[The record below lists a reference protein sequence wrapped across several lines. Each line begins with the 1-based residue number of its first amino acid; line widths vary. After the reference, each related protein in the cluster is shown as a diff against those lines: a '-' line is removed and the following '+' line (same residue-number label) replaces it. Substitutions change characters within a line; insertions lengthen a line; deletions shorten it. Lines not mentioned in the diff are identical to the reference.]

1 MHSKILFIKP
11 KLKLSNKIAV
21 VGSSNNL
28 SKGNYASE
36 IDSHDEVVRFN
47 RAPVLGYE
55 HIVGSKTTLRV
66 VNNHVFE
73 NKEEIRGYTNQ
84 PKDFIKELRGQRI
97 LLYSGSKRP
106 WKQRYKNSHISNKLH
121 KFNYDKL
128 HEIKRCLN
136 FSSDLILTS
145 GEAVSVGLLSAI
157 LKKRNIKS
165 IPLLGWQIP
174 IITDSNHQKA
184 KILNIDKVRID
195 KYLNDYDVLVVA
207 GFQGVDI
214 DGKITSLGRGG
225 SDTTAVAVAAA
236 VDADRCD
243 IYTDV
248 DGVYSTDPNL
258 EPKAKKI
265 NKLAFEEMLEM
276 SSTGA
281 KVLHTRSV
289 ELAMKNN
296 LTLQVLSSITKQSGT
311 LVVDENKLIEKEIV
325 SGVSFSNN
333 ESKLTLSGIADK
345 PGISATIFGLLAN
358 NNINVDMIVQ
368 NTSQDGVTANITF
381 TVPNSEIHNAKKILE
396 ENQNLIDFKS
406 IETDSNISKISVIGM
421 GMMSQ
426 SGVAKKMF
434 TTLADNSINILAIS
448 TSEIKIS
455 VLINKKFTKI
465 AVKSLHEAYNL
476 GN

>member
-1 MHSKILFIKP
+1 M
-11 KLKLSNKIAV
+11 KLIVMKFGGTS
-21 VGSSNNL
+21 VGSIDKINNVANIVEKQLNDKKLIVVLSAMSGVTNKMQEYIDEIESN
-28 SKGNYASE
+28 E
-36 IDSHDEVVRFN
+36 I
-47 RAPVLGYE
+47 
-55 HIVGSKTTLRV
+55 I
-66 VNNHVFE
+66 E
-73 NKEEIRGYTNQ
+73 N
-84 PKDFIKELRGQRI
+84 
-97 LLYSGSKRP
+97 
-106 WKQRYKNSHISNKLH
+106 
-121 KFNYDKL
+121 
-128 HEIKRCLN
+128 
-136 FSSDLILTS
+136 DLILTS

-184 KILNIDKVRID
+184 KILNIDKIRID

-381 TVPNSEIHNAKKILE
+381 TVPNSEIYNAKKILE
-396 ENQNLIDFKS
+396 ENQNIIDFKS
-406 IETDSNISKISVIGM
+406 IETDKNISKISVIGM

-476 GN
+476 SK

>member
-1 MHSKILFIKP
+1 MKFGGTS
-11 KLKLSNKIAV
+11 
-21 VGSSNNL
+21 VGSIDKINNVANIVEKHLNDRKLIVILSAMSGVTNKMQEYIDDIESN
-28 SKGNYASE
+28 E
-36 IDSHDEVVRFN
+36 I
-47 RAPVLGYE
+47 
-55 HIVGSKTTLRV
+55 I
-66 VNNHVFE
+66 E
-73 NKEEIRGYTNQ
+73 N
-84 PKDFIKELRGQRI
+84 
-97 LLYSGSKRP
+97 
-106 WKQRYKNSHISNKLH
+106 
-121 KFNYDKL
+121 
-128 HEIKRCLN
+128 
-136 FSSDLILTS
+136 DLILTS

-165 IPLLGWQIP
+165 APLLGWQIP

-184 KILNIDKVRID
+184 KILNINKVRVD
-195 KYLNDYDVLVVA
+195 QYLKDYDVLVVA
-207 GFQGVDI
+207 GFQGIDI
-214 DGKITSLGRGG
+214 NGNITSLGRGG

-248 DGVYSTDPNL
+248 DGVYTTDPNM

-296 LTLQVLSSITKQSGT
+296 LTLQVLSSITNQSGT
-311 LVVDENKLIEKEIV
+311 LVVDEDKLIEKEIV
-325 SGVSFSNN
+325 SGVSYSNN

-345 PGISATIFGLLAN
+345 PGISANIFGLLAN
-358 NNINVDMIVQ
+358 KNINVDMIVQ

-381 TVPNSEIHNAKKILE
+381 TVPNSEIHNTKELLEDNQKII
-396 ENQNLIDFKS
+396 NFKS
-406 IETDSNISKISVIGM
+406 IETDTNISKISVIGM

-434 TTLADNSINILAIS
+434 TTLAENSINILAIS

-455 VLINKKFTKI
+455 VLIDKKFTKI

-476 GN
+476 NI

>member
-1 MHSKILFIKP
+1 M
-11 KLKLSNKIAV
+11 KLIVMKFGGTS
-21 VGSSNNL
+21 VGSIDKINNVANIVEKQLNDKKLIVVLSAMSGVTNKMQEYIDEIESN
-28 SKGNYASE
+28 E
-36 IDSHDEVVRFN
+36 I
-47 RAPVLGYE
+47 
-55 HIVGSKTTLRV
+55 I
-66 VNNHVFE
+66 E
-73 NKEEIRGYTNQ
+73 N
-84 PKDFIKELRGQRI
+84 
-97 LLYSGSKRP
+97 
-106 WKQRYKNSHISNKLH
+106 
-121 KFNYDKL
+121 
-128 HEIKRCLN
+128 
-136 FSSDLILTS
+136 DLILTS

-184 KILNIDKVRID
+184 KILNIDKVRIN

-207 GFQGVDI
+207 GFQGIDI
-214 DGKITSLGRGG
+214 EGKITSLGRGG

-311 LVVDENKLIEKEIV
+311 LVVDENTLIEKEIV

-406 IETDSNISKISVIGM
+406 IETDRNISKISVIGM

-455 VLINKKFTKI
+455 VLIDKKFTKI

-476 GN
+476 NS

>member
-1 MHSKILFIKP
+1 M
-11 KLKLSNKIAV
+11 KLVVMKFGGTS
-21 VGSSNNL
+21 VGSIDKINNVANIVEKQLNDKKLIVVLSAMSGVTNKMQEYIDEIESN
-28 SKGNYASE
+28 E
-36 IDSHDEVVRFN
+36 I
-47 RAPVLGYE
+47 
-55 HIVGSKTTLRV
+55 I
-66 VNNHVFE
+66 E
-73 NKEEIRGYTNQ
+73 N
-84 PKDFIKELRGQRI
+84 
-97 LLYSGSKRP
+97 
-106 WKQRYKNSHISNKLH
+106 
-121 KFNYDKL
+121 
-128 HEIKRCLN
+128 
-136 FSSDLILTS
+136 DLILTS

-174 IITDSNHQKA
+174 IITDSNYQKA
-184 KILNIDKVRID
+184 KILNIDKNRID
-195 KYLNDYDVLVVA
+195 QFLKDYDVIVVA
-207 GFQGVDI
+207 GFQGVNM
-214 DGKITSLGRGG
+214 DGNITSLGRGG

-248 DGVYSTDPNL
+248 DGVYTTDPNL

-311 LVVDENKLIEKEIV
+311 FVVDENKLIEKEIV
-325 SGVSFSNN
+325 SGVSYSNN

-368 NTSQDGVTANITF
+368 NTSQDGITANITF
-381 TVPNSEIHNAKKILE
+381 TVPNSEIHNAKKLIE
-396 ENQNLIDFKS
+396 ENKKLIDFKS
-406 IETDSNISKISVIGM
+406 IETDTKISKISVIGM

-434 TTLADNSINILAIS
+434 TTLADKSINILAIS

-455 VLINKKFTKI
+455 VLIDKKFTKI
-465 AVKSLHEAYNL
+465 AVKSLHDAYNL
-476 GN
+476 GSK

>member
-1 MHSKILFIKP
+1 M
-11 KLKLSNKIAV
+11 KLVVMKFGGTS
-21 VGSSNNL
+21 VGSIDKINNVANIVEKQLNDKKLIVVLSAMSGVTNKMQEYIDEIESN
-28 SKGNYASE
+28 E
-36 IDSHDEVVRFN
+36 I
-47 RAPVLGYE
+47 
-55 HIVGSKTTLRV
+55 I
-66 VNNHVFE
+66 E
-73 NKEEIRGYTNQ
+73 N
-84 PKDFIKELRGQRI
+84 
-97 LLYSGSKRP
+97 
-106 WKQRYKNSHISNKLH
+106 
-121 KFNYDKL
+121 
-128 HEIKRCLN
+128 
-136 FSSDLILTS
+136 DLILTS

-174 IITDSNHQKA
+174 IITDSNYQKA
-184 KILNIDKVRID
+184 KILNIDKNRID
-195 KYLNDYDVLVVA
+195 QFLKNYDVIVVA
-207 GFQGVDI
+207 GFQGINI
-214 DGKITSLGRGG
+214 DGNITSLGRGG

-248 DGVYSTDPNL
+248 DGVYTTDPNL

-311 LVVDENKLIEKEIV
+311 FVVDENKLIEKEIV
-325 SGVSFSNN
+325 SGVSYSNN

-368 NTSQDGVTANITF
+368 NTSQDGITANITF
-381 TVPNSEIHNAKKILE
+381 TVPNSEIHNAKKLIE
-396 ENQNLIDFKS
+396 ENKKLIDFKS
-406 IETDSNISKISVIGM
+406 IETDTNISKISVIGM

-455 VLINKKFTKI
+455 VLIDKKFTKI
-465 AVKSLHEAYNL
+465 AVKSLHDAYNL
-476 GN
+476 GSK

>member
-1 MHSKILFIKP
+1 MKFGGTS
-11 KLKLSNKIAV
+11 
-21 VGSSNNL
+21 VGSIDKINNVANIVEKQLNDKKLIVVLSAMSGVTNKMQEYIDEIESN
-28 SKGNYASE
+28 E
-36 IDSHDEVVRFN
+36 I
-47 RAPVLGYE
+47 
-55 HIVGSKTTLRV
+55 I
-66 VNNHVFE
+66 E
-73 NKEEIRGYTNQ
+73 N
-84 PKDFIKELRGQRI
+84 
-97 LLYSGSKRP
+97 
-106 WKQRYKNSHISNKLH
+106 
-121 KFNYDKL
+121 
-128 HEIKRCLN
+128 
-136 FSSDLILTS
+136 DLILTS

-184 KILNIDKVRID
+184 KILNIDKDRIY
-195 KYLNDYDVLVVA
+195 KYLNDFDVLVVA
-207 GFQGVDI
+207 GFQGIDI

>member
-1 MHSKILFIKP
+1 M
-11 KLKLSNKIAV
+11 KLIVMKFGGTSVGSINKINNVANIVEKQLNDKKLIV
-21 VGSSNNL
+21 VLSAMSGVTNKMQEYIDEIESN
-28 SKGNYASE
+28 E
-36 IDSHDEVVRFN
+36 I
-47 RAPVLGYE
+47 
-55 HIVGSKTTLRV
+55 I
-66 VNNHVFE
+66 E
-73 NKEEIRGYTNQ
+73 N
-84 PKDFIKELRGQRI
+84 
-97 LLYSGSKRP
+97 
-106 WKQRYKNSHISNKLH
+106 
-121 KFNYDKL
+121 
-128 HEIKRCLN
+128 
-136 FSSDLILTS
+136 DLILTS

-225 SDTTAVAVAAA
+225 SDTTAVAIAAA

-265 NKLAFEEMLEM
+265 NKLAYEEMLEM

-396 ENQNLIDFKS
+396 QNQNLINFKS

-434 TTLADNSINILAIS
+434 TTLADKSINILAIS

>member
-1 MHSKILFIKP
+1 MKFGGTS
-11 KLKLSNKIAV
+11 
-21 VGSSNNL
+21 VGSIDKINNVANIVEKQLNDKKLIVVLSAMSGVTNKMQEYIDEIESN
-28 SKGNYASE
+28 E
-36 IDSHDEVVRFN
+36 I
-47 RAPVLGYE
+47 
-55 HIVGSKTTLRV
+55 I
-66 VNNHVFE
+66 E
-73 NKEEIRGYTNQ
+73 N
-84 PKDFIKELRGQRI
+84 
-97 LLYSGSKRP
+97 
-106 WKQRYKNSHISNKLH
+106 
-121 KFNYDKL
+121 
-128 HEIKRCLN
+128 
-136 FSSDLILTS
+136 DLILTS

-184 KILNIDKVRID
+184 KILNIDKVRIN

>member
-1 MHSKILFIKP
+1 M
-11 KLKLSNKIAV
+11 KLIVMKFGGTS
-21 VGSSNNL
+21 VGSIDKINNVANIVEKQLNDKKLIVVLSAMSGVTNKMQEYIDEIESN
-28 SKGNYASE
+28 E
-36 IDSHDEVVRFN
+36 I
-47 RAPVLGYE
+47 
-55 HIVGSKTTLRV
+55 I
-66 VNNHVFE
+66 E
-73 NKEEIRGYTNQ
+73 N
-84 PKDFIKELRGQRI
+84 
-97 LLYSGSKRP
+97 
-106 WKQRYKNSHISNKLH
+106 
-121 KFNYDKL
+121 
-128 HEIKRCLN
+128 
-136 FSSDLILTS
+136 DLILTS

-184 KILNIDKVRID
+184 KILNIDKDRIY
-195 KYLNDYDVLVVA
+195 KYLNDFDVLVVA
-207 GFQGVDI
+207 GFQGIDI

-476 GN
+476 GS

>member
-1 MHSKILFIKP
+1 M
-11 KLKLSNKIAV
+11 KLIVMKFGGTS
-21 VGSSNNL
+21 VGSIDKINNVANIVENQLNDKKLIVVLSAMSGVTNKMQEYIDEIESN
-28 SKGNYASE
+28 E
-36 IDSHDEVVRFN
+36 I
-47 RAPVLGYE
+47 
-55 HIVGSKTTLRV
+55 I
-66 VNNHVFE
+66 E
-73 NKEEIRGYTNQ
+73 N
-84 PKDFIKELRGQRI
+84 
-97 LLYSGSKRP
+97 
-106 WKQRYKNSHISNKLH
+106 
-121 KFNYDKL
+121 
-128 HEIKRCLN
+128 
-136 FSSDLILTS
+136 DLILTS

-195 KYLNDYDVLVVA
+195 KYLNNYDVLVVA

-214 DGKITSLGRGG
+214 DGNITSLGRGG

-248 DGVYSTDPNL
+248 NGVYSTDPNL

-311 LVVDENKLIEKEIV
+311 FVVDENKLIEKEIV

-345 PGISATIFGLLAN
+345 PGISAKIFGLLAN

-465 AVKSLHEAYNL
+465 AVKSLHDAYNL

>member
-1 MHSKILFIKP
+1 MKFGGTS
-11 KLKLSNKIAV
+11 
-21 VGSSNNL
+21 VGSIDKINNVANIIEKQLIDKKLIVVLSAMSGVTNKMQEYIDEIESN
-28 SKGNYASE
+28 E
-36 IDSHDEVVRFN
+36 I
-47 RAPVLGYE
+47 
-55 HIVGSKTTLRV
+55 I
-66 VNNHVFE
+66 E
-73 NKEEIRGYTNQ
+73 N
-84 PKDFIKELRGQRI
+84 
-97 LLYSGSKRP
+97 
-106 WKQRYKNSHISNKLH
+106 
-121 KFNYDKL
+121 
-128 HEIKRCLN
+128 
-136 FSSDLILTS
+136 DLILTS

-195 KYLNDYDVLVVA
+195 KYLNDYDVLVIA

-381 TVPNSEIHNAKKILE
+381 TVPNSEMHNAKKILE
-396 ENQNLIDFKS
+396 ENQKIIDFKS

-434 TTLADNSINILAIS
+434 KTLADNSINILAIS